1 MLHRGGNMWGVE
13 SGLGLSMPSVA
24 VKYPNKILIRGF
36 YHTTRRTFLARATC
50 TWSQTEPRTAH
61 GVPHVPASLSSRR
74 RRCARQRLRISFC
87 PTLPPPLSPSLVLRG
102 SAIGVIGA
110 LKTPQPQPPSPPP
123 SPPPLLSPSVCCA
136 GTRRQMH
143 HCAVGTRR
151 ITACDGRTDGTVLE
165 RRSSSCLKRFGRHCH
180 V

>member
-1 MLHRGGNMWGVE
+1 MRYLSVVFLTRHGALPCAGDVVANPSRTHR
-13 SGLGLSMPSVA
+13 
-24 VKYPNKILIRGF
+24 
-36 YHTTRRTFLARATC
+36 
-50 TWSQTEPRTAH
+50 
-61 GVPHVPASLSSRR
+61 VPHVPASLSSRR

-87 PTLPPPLSPSLVLRG
+87 PNLPPPLSPSLVLSG

-110 LKTPQPQPPSPPP
+110 LKTPQPQPFPPPNLLP

-136 GTRRQMH
+136 GTRWQMH
-143 HCAVGTRR
+143 HRAVGTRR

-165 RRSSSCLKRFGRHCH
+165 RRSSSCYKRFGRRCH